1 MPTATRPPSREEA
14 VHTLKKA
21 NTEAR
26 KLQLL
31 LSSIG
36 KTHFHEK
43 VLACVKV
50 EFLSHERAQK
60 TASDDYVLG
69 SDDCMQIVNEAFT
82 ECFVPPEFHDPVKR
96 RLLQRIPLTVKEVY
110 ADDLMHVL
118 GQAMCQYNSYL
129 KAKTKFAE
137 LDTDNSGYLDG
148 PELNKVVDWMLR
160 SIVESGVELNA
171 DEEGVCLFCLH
182 VASSRVCVP
191 DTAGSPFFF
200 NLFPLCCALEMRK
213 LMLDRIDAD
222 GDHRLSLDEF
232 VVLFEEEQRKAIVMR
247 YARCVRAT
255 PTHPGH
261 GSCG

>member
-1 MPTATRPPSREEA
+1 MGGGTSMPTATRPPSREEA

-171 DEEGVCLFCLH
+171 DEEGVCLFCRH
-182 VASSRVCVP
+182 VARPLVCVP
-191 DTAGSPFFF
+191 DTAGSLFF
-200 NLFPLCCALEMRK
+200 LLVPP
-213 LMLDRIDAD
+213 
-222 GDHRLSLDEF
+222 
-232 VVLFEEEQRKAIVMR
+232 VL
-247 YARCVRAT
+247 CVRDAQT
-255 PTHPGH
+255 DAGPYRRGRRPPPELGRVRRAV
-261 GSCG
+261 